1 MCCADQGE
9 EVGGAGGEE
18 QLRHV
23 GVLQLGRGDGQ
34 PDQSDVSVECR
45 PIRAEHCVS
54 VSTNDGSPG
63 GPRAV
68 LDGGDAP
75 RGDDGRPRPRHPR
88 AQQQSQHLQWAQGLL
103 CMLPLDIAPL
113 LQVTT

>member
-9 EVGGAGGEE
+9 EVGGAGGEK

-34 PDQSDVSVECR
+34 PDQSELS
-45 PIRAEHCVS
+45 VS
-54 VSTNDGSPG
+54 VSTNRGVASTNEGSPG

-75 RGDDGRPRPRHPR
+75 RGDDGRPRPRPRHPR
-88 AQQQSQHLQWAQGLL
+88 AQQQSQHL
-103 CMLPLDIAPL
+103 
-113 LQVTT
+113 